1 MLKFYIVK
9 TDEFND
15 QFSKARGF
23 IVTFDSHEDLEK
35 FLAYNRA
42 QIKEIKTLDIDTTY
56 SFTDANGVTVSD
68 LD

>member
-9 TDEFND
+9 RDDFTKN
-15 QFSKARGF
+15 ARGF
-23 IVTFDSHEDLEK
+23 IVTFDTHEDLEK

-42 QIKEIKTLDIDTTY
+42 NIEEIKTLDIDTTY
-56 SFTDANGVTVSD
+56 SFTDANGITVSD

>member
-9 TDEFND
+9 RDD
-15 QFSKARGF
+15 FSKDARGF
-23 IVTFDSHEDLEK
+23 IVTFDTHEDLEK

-42 QIKEIKTLDIDTTY
+42 NIEQIKTLDTDTTY

>member
-9 TDEFND
+9 RD
-15 QFSKARGF
+15 QFSKDSRGF
-23 IVTFDSHEDLEK
+23 IVTFNDHADLEK

-42 QIKEIKTLDIDTTY
+42 DIEEIKTLDIDTTY

-68 LD
+68 LN